1 MFADVKDGCQSYY
14 WCTAGGDYY
23 RSCQSGLLFNNDMQ
37 ACDWASNVKCSSSP
51 IPEPSP
57 EPKPSPSPEPSPSP
71 SPEASPSPNPSPTP
85 VPEGSNKYV
94 AYFQSWSD
102 PWKSDPADSALANL
116 PPYVTH
122 VIVSFLRPET
132 SYDGGLTFQGTGLD
146 FSSSPSVVKDS
157 ISLLKKRNPGVK
169 VLIAVGGATYTNF
182 KSLNAAAIRKFV
194 DEFGFDGVDLDYE
207 PSSADCKVSG
217 DSITCSTDQEYI
229 DSVRKLRA
237 ALPRPYILSNAPWS
251 VGAYG
256 LGDWANAQPSSIY
269 TGVAIN
275 MLKQVGDQLDL
286 LNVMSYDASNAYSP
300 IEAFEAYSHYFKG
313 DIAMGVEVAN
323 EAWGGHVITMT
334 EVDEMANAILSSS
347 RPTNGMMLWS
357 LQKRAD
363 QGPTAEQMSQ
373 RICKLFDLPSCS
385 CTLFNGC

>member
-1 MFADVKDGCQSYY
+1 V
-14 WCTAGGDYY
+14 
-23 RSCQSGLLFNNDMQ
+23 
-37 ACDWASNVKCSSSP
+37 V
-51 IPEPSP
+51 
-57 EPKPSPSPEPSPSP
+57 
-71 SPEASPSPNPSPTP
+71 
-85 VPEGSNKYV
+85 
-94 AYFQSWSD
+94 
-102 PWKSDPADSALANL
+102 
-116 PPYVTH
+116 
-122 VIVSFLRPET
+122 VSFLRPET
-132 SYDGGLTFQGTGLD
+132 SYSGGLTFQGTGLD
-146 FSSSPSVVKDS
+146 FSSNPSVVKDS

-182 KSLNAAAIRKFV
+182 KDLNAQGIKKFV

-207 PSSADCKVSG
+207 PTSADCTINQAK
-217 DSITCSTDQEYI
+217 DSITCATDQEYI
-229 DSVRKLRA
+229 DSVKKLRA
-237 ALPRPYILSNAPWS
+237 AMPRPYILSNAPWS

-256 LGDWANAQPSSIY
+256 LGNWANAQPASQY

-334 EVDEMANAILSSS
+334 EVDELANAILSSN

-363 QGPTAEQMSQ
+363 QGPTAEQISQ
-373 RICKLFDLPSCS
+373 RICNLFDFPSCS